1 MCPRQKAR
9 LVNDLELLRRYE
21 PVLRF
26 TYGELFFPCAVDP
39 YVERS
44 SLWRREP
51 DGKLK
56 QIVAPHALT
65 LERLAEHREI
75 EPGQTLFL
83 QFVQEPL
90 EGIPYQR
97 WKHRVGRPRFQAP
110 GRLARVG
117 IAARLLDSFFSLS
130 LLLRGTVPGGTTG
143 AAAIQYSE
151 IMSRRP
157 QYVYYGRVTR
167 EGGYIILHYL
177 FFYAM
182 NDWRTSFHGVND
194 HEADWEQIFVY
205 LAEQPEGP
213 PTPEWIAYASHDYT
227 GDDLRRRWD
236 DPTIVREGDH
246 PVVFVGAGSHS
257 SYFERGEYLHDVQ
270 LAFLKPLYSALH
282 IGERLWRNVLRQG
295 DPEALV
301 DRIEGFLS
309 VPFVDYARGDG
320 LAVGPGHDA
329 AWSPVLICDDTGW
342 VHEYRGLWGYDAR
355 DPLAGETAPGGP
367 KFNRDGTVRQTWHNP
382 LGWSGLHKVAPTPL
396 ATNTLRL
403 HLAELGVELVGTES
417 KIEQLVQALPQLDL
431 EVRALQKSNHSQE
444 LRRQQETELRN
455 QSDALNDLFTTRAA
469 LAERIRA
476 TKLFLQQIEKTGN
489 FGDPQGHIRRRRVP
503 ESETVLQQS
512 KLAEGW
518 AALSIGLLLFLFIGL
533 MLSGV
538 ASWIAVLALV
548 IGMFLLVEAFLYG
561 KLERLL
567 LNATIILAVLATGVL
582 LWEFFWYVLIA
593 GAVALATLIITDN
606 VRELRG

>member
-1 MCPRQKAR
+1 M
-9 LVNDLELLRRYE
+9 NDLELLRRYE

-39 YVERS
+39 YVDKS
-44 SLWRREP
+44 SLWLRHS
-51 DGKLK
+51 DGKLE
-56 QIVAPHALT
+56 QAVSPEDLT
-65 LERLAEHREI
+65 LNTLAQHHEI

-90 EGIPYQR
+90 EGVPYQR
-97 WKHRVGRPRFQAP
+97 WKHRASRPRFQAP

-130 LLLRGTVPGGTTG
+130 LVLRGTVPGGTTG
-143 AAAIQYSE
+143 AAAIQYAE

-157 QYVYYGRVTR
+157 EYVYYGRVVR

-194 HEADWEQIFVY
+194 HEADWEQMFVY
-205 LAEQPEGP
+205 LAEQPDGLP
-213 PTPEWIAYASHDYT
+213 APEWIAYASHDYT
-227 GDDLRRRWD
+227 GDNLRRRWD
-236 DPTIVREGDH
+236 DPTITREGDH

-257 SYFERGEYLHDVQ
+257 SYFERGEFLHSVQ
-270 LAFLKPLYSALH
+270 LVFLKPLFSALH

-320 LAVGPGHDA
+320 LAVGPGQDVG
-329 AWSPVLICDDTGW
+329 WSPVVMCDDMSW

-367 KFNRDGTVRQTWHNP
+367 KFNRDGTMRHTWHNP
-382 LGWSGLHKVAPTPL
+382 LGWAGLHKVAPTPR
-396 ATNTLRL
+396 ARETLRK
-403 HLAELGVELVGTES
+403 HLDELGVELVDTEAT
-417 KIEQLVQALPQLDL
+417 IQRFVQALPRLEL
-431 EVRALQKSNHSQE
+431 EVRALQKSNHSKE
-444 LRRQQETELRN
+444 LFQQQQEALRE
-455 QSDALNDLFTTRAA
+455 QEEALNNLYTTRAA
-469 LAERIRA
+469 LSERMRA
-476 TKLFLQQIEKTGN
+476 SSVFLKQIEETGD
-489 FGDPQGHIRRRRVP
+489 FGDPQAHIRRRHVP
-503 ESETVLQQS
+503 QSETVVQQG

-518 AALSIGLLLFLFIGL
+518 AALSIGLLLLFFVGL

-548 IGMFLLVEAFLYG
+548 TGMFFLVEAFLYR

-567 LNATIILAVLATGVL
+567 LNATILLAVLATAVL
-582 LWEFFWYVLIA
+582 IWEFFWYILVA

-606 VRELRG
+606 MRELRG

>member
-1 MCPRQKAR
+1 MS
-9 LVNDLELLRRYE
+9 DLELLRRYE

-26 TYGELFFPCAVDP
+26 TYGELFSPCAVDP
-39 YVERS
+39 YVEKS
-44 SLWRREP
+44 SLWLRGSTGRLEQVVP
-51 DGKLK
+51 SDR
-56 QIVAPHALT
+56 LT
-65 LERLAEHREI
+65 LDTLAEHHEI

-90 EGIPYQR
+90 EGVSYQR

-117 IAARLLDSFFSLS
+117 ITARLLDSFFSLS

-143 AAAIQYSE
+143 AAAVQYAE
-151 IMSRRP
+151 IMARRP
-157 QYVYYGRVTR
+157 EYVYYGRVTR
-167 EGGYIILHYL
+167 EGGYLILHYL

-182 NDWRTSFHGVND
+182 NDWRTSFHGAND
-194 HEADWEQIFVY
+194 HEADWEQVLVY
-205 LAEQPEGP
+205 LAEQPDGEP
-213 PTPEWIAYASHDYT
+213 LPEWVAYASHDYS
-227 GDDLRRRWD
+227 GDNLRRRWD
-236 DPTIVREGDH
+236 DPTITRDGDH

-257 SYFERGEYLHDVQ
+257 SYFEKGEYLHSVQ
-270 LAFLKPLYSALH
+270 LVFLKPLFSALH

-320 LAVGPGHDA
+320 LTVGPKQEAG
-329 AWSPVLICDDTGW
+329 WTPVVICDDMGW

-355 DPLAGETAPGGP
+355 DPLGGETAPGGP
-367 KFNRDGTVRQTWHNP
+367 KFNRNGTVRQTWHNP

-396 ATNTLRL
+396 AGDTLRQ
-403 HLAELGVELVGTES
+403 HLAELAAELVATES
-417 KIEQLVQALPQLDL
+417 EIEKVVQALPQLEL
-431 EVRALQKSNHSQE
+431 EGRALQKSNHSQQLLQQQQTT
-444 LRRQQETELRN
+444 LREQEE
-455 QSDALNDLFTTRAA
+455 ALNDLFTARAA

-476 TKLFLQQIEKTGN
+476 SKVFLKQIEETGD
-489 FGDPQGHIRRRRVP
+489 FGDPQGHIHRRHMP
-503 ESETVLQQS
+503 QSETVVQQS

-518 AALSIGLLLFLFIGL
+518 AALSIGLLLLFFVGL

-538 ASWIAVLALV
+538 ASWIAILALV
-548 IGMFLLVEAFLYG
+548 IGMFFLVEAFLYRR
-561 KLERLL
+561 LERLA

-582 LWEFFWYVLIA
+582 IWEFFSYVLIA

>member
-1 MCPRQKAR
+1 MCHEQKAGV
-9 LVNDLELLRRYE
+9 VNDLELLRRYE
-21 PVLRF
+21 PVLCF
-26 TYGELFFPCAVDP
+26 TYGELFFPTAVDP

-44 SLWRREP
+44 SLWLRSAA
-51 DGKLK
+51 GKLE
-56 QIVAPHALT
+56 QVVSPDELT
-65 LERLAEHREI
+65 LDTLAQHHEI

-90 EGIPYQR
+90 EGVAYQR
-97 WKHRVGRPRFQAP
+97 WKHRASRPRFQSP

-117 IAARLLDSFFSLS
+117 VAARLLDSFFSLS
-130 LLLRGTVPGGTTG
+130 LVLRGTVPGGTTG
-143 AAAIQYSE
+143 AAAMQYTQ

-157 QYVYYGRVTR
+157 EYVYYGRVIR

-194 HEADWEQIFVY
+194 HEADWEQVFVY
-205 LAEQPEGP
+205 LAEQPDGP

-227 GDDLRRRWD
+227 GDNLRRRWD
-236 DPTIVREGDH
+236 DPTITLEGNH
-246 PVVFVGAGSHS
+246 PVVYVGAGSHS
-257 SYFERGEYLHDVQ
+257 SYFEKGEYLHSVQ
-270 LAFLKPLYSALH
+270 LVFLKPLFSALH

-295 DPEALV
+295 DPEKLV

-320 LAVGPGHDA
+320 LAVGPDGEA
-329 AWSPVLICDDTGW
+329 GWSPVVICDEMGW
-342 VHEYRGLWGYDAR
+342 VHNYRGLWGYDAR

-367 KFNRDGTVRQTWHNP
+367 KFNRDGTVRHTWHNP

-396 ATNTLRL
+396 AGDTLRQ
-403 HLAELGVELVGTES
+403 HLAELAVELVNTEAR
-417 KIEQLVQALPQLDL
+417 IEKLGEALPQLEL
-431 EVRALQKSNHSQE
+431 EVRALQKSNHSQQLLE
-444 LRRQQETELRN
+444 QQQLALREGEET
-455 QSDALNDLFTTRAA
+455 LNDLFTTRAA
-469 LAERIRA
+469 LTERIRA
-476 TKLFLQQIEKTGN
+476 SKVFLEQIEDTGD
-489 FGDPQGHIRRRRVP
+489 FGDPQSHIRRRQVP
-503 ESETVLQQS
+503 QSETVVQQG

-518 AALSIGLLLFLFIGL
+518 AALSIGLLLFLFVGL

-538 ASWIAVLALV
+538 ASWIAIIGLV
-548 IGMFLLVEAFLYG
+548 IGMFFLIEAFLYR
-561 KLERLL
+561 KLERLA

-582 LWEFFWYVLIA
+582 IFEFFWYVLIA
-593 GAVALATLIITDN
+593 AAVALATLIITDN